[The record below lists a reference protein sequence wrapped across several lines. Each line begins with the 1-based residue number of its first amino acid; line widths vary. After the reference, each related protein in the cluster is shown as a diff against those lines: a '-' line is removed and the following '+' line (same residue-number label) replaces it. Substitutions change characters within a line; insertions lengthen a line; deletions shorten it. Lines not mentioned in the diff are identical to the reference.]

1 MKHLIIG
8 TAGHVD
14 HGKTALIRA
23 LTGIECDTHKEEK
36 ERGITINL
44 GFAHL
49 ELSDSLS
56 CGMVDVPGHKDFIK
70 TMVAGVHGIDLALLV
85 IAADS
90 GIMPQT
96 REHFNIVSMLGIKHM
111 IVVINKCDLVDDEI
125 LDMAKLEVLTFIEG
139 TPFENAPLVAV
150 SAYTG
155 AGIEKLKNQIAELAA
170 IIPDRPGKSGF
181 RMYIDRIFNLRGV
194 GIVVT
199 GSVLEG
205 TTMVGAE
212 LFVLPGNQPKVKVKS
227 IERHAKQV
235 QQIAAG
241 DRAALRISGIKFSV
255 FDRGMLLTDS
265 PIHETQMIDVQLE
278 LFEGKHHIGIWSQQ
292 LFHTGTFTALA
303 RVHLINCDLLKGG
316 EKAVAQIHLDR
327 PAMLLAKDRFIL
339 RNTSSDITFGGGMV
353 IDAQPLHHRRRTEK
367 IKSSVEALSRVMEQA
382 ENLKERLLFEVQK
395 SNMPL
400 TMAELSR
407 ILDVGEEKL
416 EPAIKAL
423 ESHLKRCDYN
433 HEIYLVSSE
442 YAHKMS
448 ETVLQL
454 LNEWHMQNP
463 LVEKGLSIPELNGKL
478 KINSKSMEAG
488 LLNQLLDEMLSE
500 GQLKLAENTFALK
513 EHHVKMDKK
522 VIARLQWL
530 EQKVLQLG
538 TEHTA
543 ISELETIAN
552 REHIRKGEL
561 YSLLQQLESSNRIVK
576 TKEDVVHMD
585 FVKSSRKKLL
595 TKLSLSPGGINE
607 KEFRLLINGTK
618 RFVQLMVNFLVAE
631 GSIEKKTFFLHITP
645 KGRSMIAG
653 SKA

>member
-96 REHFNIVSMLGIKHM
+96 REHFNIVRMLGIKHI

-125 LDMAKLEVLTFIEG
+125 LDMAKLEALTFLEG
-139 TPFENAPLVAV
+139 TPFEHAPVIAV
-150 SAYTG
+150 SAHTG
-155 AGIEKLKNQIAELAA
+155 VGIDELKNQIADLAA
-170 IIPDRPGKSGF
+170 IIPERPGKAGF

-205 TTMVGAE
+205 TTVVGAE
-212 LFVLPGNQPKVKVKS
+212 LFVLPGNQPKVKVRT
-227 IERHAKQV
+227 IERHGKQV

-241 DRAALRISGIKFSV
+241 DRAALHISGIKFSG
-255 FDRGMLLTDS
+255 FERGMLLTDS
-265 PIHETQMIDVQLE
+265 PIRETQMIDVQLE
-278 LFEGKHHIGIWSQQ
+278 LFEGKHHLGIWSHQ
-292 LFHTGTFTALA
+292 LFHTGTFSALA
-303 RVHLINCDLLKGG
+303 RVHLINRDLLKGG

-327 PAMLLAKDRFIL
+327 PALLLPKDRFIL

-353 IDAQPLHHRRRTEK
+353 LDAQPLHHRRRTEK
-367 IKSSVEALSRVMEQA
+367 LKAGIEALSKVMEQS

-395 SNMPL
+395 SNVPL
-400 TMAELSR
+400 TMVDISR
-407 ILDVGEEKL
+407 ILDAEVEQIEQ
-416 EPAIKAL
+416 AVAAL
-423 ESHLKRCDYN
+423 ESRLIRYDHNQDVF
-433 HEIYLVSSE
+433 LVSSD
-442 YAHKMS
+442 YTNKLF
-448 ETVLQL
+448 ETVLQH
-454 LNEWHMQNP
+454 LNEWHTQNP
-463 LVEKGLSIPELNGKL
+463 LIEKGLGAPELAGKL
-478 KINSKSMEAG
+478 KFNPKSMEAG
-488 LLNQLLDEMLSE
+488 LLNRLLGEMLAK
-500 GQLKLAENTFALK
+500 GLLKFADNTYA
-513 EHHVKMDKK
+513 VKAHNIKIDKK
-522 VIARLQWL
+522 VLARLQWL
-530 EQKVLQLG
+530 EQTILQMG
-538 TEHTA
+538 TERTA
-543 ISELETIAN
+543 INELETLAN
-552 REHIRKGEL
+552 REQIRKGEL
-561 YSLLQQLESSNRIVK
+561 YSLLQQLDANGLIVK

-585 FVKSSRKKLL
+585 FVNSSREKLL
-595 TKLSLSPGGINE
+595 AKLSASPGGINE

-618 RFVQLMVNFLVAE
+618 RFIQLMVNFLKAE
-631 GSIEKKTFFLHITP
+631 GSVEKKTFYLHITP

-653 SKA
+653 GKA